1 MQVPA
6 VRSFE
11 CIVASA
17 TEKTER
23 IADDF
28 AINKISRLKMLPMS
42 AVYDFIVVV
51 VVLLLLLLLLI
62 IIFFSLINRMK
73 SSLSSLSFFRYKRIR
88 TEIEIKTHL

>member
-1 MQVPA
+1 MQVQA

-28 AINKISRLKMLPMS
+28 AINKISRLKMLAMS
-42 AVYDFIVVV
+42 AVYDFIEVI
-51 VVLLLLLLLLI
+51 LLLLLLLLI
-62 IIFFSLINRMK
+62 IIFFSLINRIK
-73 SSLSSLSFFRYKRIR
+73 SSLCQLNFLSFVINESGLK
-88 TEIEIKTHL
+88 

>member
-42 AVYDFIVVV
+42 ALYDFIVVV
-51 VVLLLLLLLLI
+51 VLLLLLLI

-73 SSLSSLSFFRYKRIR
+73 SSLSSLSFFPYKRIR

>member
-1 MQVPA
+1 MQVQA

-28 AINKISRLKMLPMS
+28 AINEISRLKMLAMS
-42 AVYDFIVVV
+42 TVYDFIVVI
-51 VVLLLLLLLLI
+51 LLLLLLLI
-62 IIFFSLINRMK
+62 IIFFSLIKRIK
-73 SSLSSLSFFRYKRIR
+73 SSLCQLNFLSFVINESWLK
-88 TEIEIKTHL
+88 